1 MSLCIMIVDDDVDD
15 IDIFIDAVH
24 EIEPGILCLSARNG
38 LDAIKTIYNA
48 DEKPDYIFV
57 DLNMPKLN
65 GKQFIAELR
74 KNDLFDGVK
83 VIIYST
89 SKLEKDQDDAQSLGA
104 DGFITKPTSMEE
116 LCDSISKAIALD
128 FHS

>member
-24 EIEPGILCLSARNG
+24 ELEPGILCLSARNG

-48 DEKPDYIFV
+48 EEKPDYIFV